1 MLVIKFKYFD
11 KSITWYIQNYY
22 IYFLVSILGS
32 LCGFFVVKIFKKLRI
47 KRSNSKKYY
56 QLTRGGSSLVPMG
69 EVSSC
74 VQENVPYLV
83 KNKKIIDALKEVL
96 GLKKLPKIV
105 VIDRIV
111 FLLSVLASNK
121 LGILLKSNGIEILVD
136 HGKTL
141 LETNAKLFL
150 SSLSMTILALA
161 FSIPAIMKF
170 LMVFSVPVFVPIYFW
185 FKSLTF
191 DCSPF
196 VQKLQQAQVEQ
207 AVLYYIDQR
216 DRDSDLVIMAPNDNQ
231 KIYKQYVDNQEC
243 NISNIDE
250 NHFSQTCQ
258 ISNLDYELVEETVK
272 TLNDVQNH
280 DATKDI
286 QLIKQYVKTPDDKAK
301 INHRLEPYNKPKH
314 SLKPRSKVKEMN
326 EIYGPLE
333 QRTQNLRG
341 LNKNKEN
348 EHEVE
353 KGIDE
358 SSGSQRA
365 FNQKF
370 AERVR
375 RTRK

>member
-1 MLVIKFKYFD
+1 M
-11 KSITWYIQNYY
+11 
-22 IYFLVSILGS
+22 
-32 LCGFFVVKIFKKLRI
+32 
-47 KRSNSKKYY
+47 
-56 QLTRGGSSLVPMG
+56 
-69 EVSSC
+69 
-74 VQENVPYLV
+74 
-83 KNKKIIDALKEVL
+83 
-96 GLKKLPKIV
+96 
-105 VIDRIV
+105 
-111 FLLSVLASNK
+111 
-121 LGILLKSNGIEILVD
+121 
-136 HGKTL
+136 
-141 LETNAKLFL
+141 
-150 SSLSMTILALA
+150 
-161 FSIPAIMKF
+161 
-170 LMVFSVPVFVPIYFW
+170 
-185 FKSLTF
+185 
-191 DCSPF
+191 
-196 VQKLQQAQVEQ
+196 
-207 AVLYYIDQR
+207 
-216 DRDSDLVIMAPNDNQ
+216 
-231 KIYKQYVDNQEC
+231 
-243 NISNIDE
+243 
-250 NHFSQTCQ
+250 
-258 ISNLDYELVEETVK
+258 DYELVEETVK